1 MTWIA
6 HVALIL
12 LLTATGPDSLLIAAL
27 GLLVARTLWAFIPK
41 ASLS

>member
-12 LLTATGPDSLLIAAL
+12 LLTATGLDSLLIAAL
-27 GLLVARTLWAFIPK
+27 GLLVDRLPPGVPGCPA
-41 ASLS
+41 